1 MNLKDKYTKE
11 IAPSLKEKLG
21 YKSVMEVPR
30 LKKITINMGVG
41 EASNDKGVLEN
52 AVRDLE
58 SIAGQKPVVTKAR
71 KAVSSF
77 KIREQ
82 YPIGCKVTLRGNKM
96 YDFFERLINLAI
108 PREKDFRGLNP
119 KSFDGQGNYNLGIKE
134 QIIFPEIDY
143 DKVDKLRGMDIAITT
158 SAKRVTPMLN
168 SFLQNLIFHLEVE
181 MARKSIVEREKLK
194 LKLVA
199 KYAVKRQALKDAQ
212 KKATTFEEIMEV
224 QRQLQKLPRRSNPN
238 RVVRR
243 CSLTGRPK
251 GVYRKFGLSRSKLR
265 ELAMSGKLPGVK
277 KSSW

>member
-30 LKKITINMGVG
+30 LQKITINMGVG
-41 EASNDKGVLEN
+41 EASKDKGVLEN
-52 AVRDLE
+52 ALRDLE

-71 KAVSSF
+71 KAVASF

-82 YPIGCKVTLRGNKM
+82 HPIGCKVTLRGNKM

-119 KSFDGQGNYNLGIKE
+119 KPFDGQGNYNLGIKE

-158 SAKRVTPMLN
+158 SAK
-168 SFLQNLIFHLEVE
+168 SD
-181 MARKSIVEREKLK
+181 S
-194 LKLVA
+194 
-199 KYAVKRQALKDAQ
+199 DAQ
-212 KKATTFEEIMEV
+212 
-224 QRQLQKLPRRSNPN
+224 QLLAEFKFSIR
-238 RVVRR
+238 
-243 CSLTGRPK
+243 GRN
-251 GVYRKFGLSRSKLR
+251 G
-265 ELAMSGKLPGVK
+265 
-277 KSSW
+277 